1 MTAVADPCPPVKT
14 ATTYRAAWYL
24 ILGLIGLDYFS
35 TLAYQPSIAFEAA
48 GLLAPLATAFIVLL
62 TLLGALPVYA
72 YIAGHSPP
80 GQGSMAIIEHVIHGW
95 KGKILILVLL
105 GFAATNFVFT
115 RTLSTADA
123 TVHIVNNPSW
133 QPTIDSL
140 ARAGLEARSAY
151 HSSFWQTIWSYWDR
165 QLVITLVLLVL
176 YCLFIPIFWRGFT
189 KRLVQVAA
197 VLVSSYLFLTLII
210 LLSGFVFLLRHS
222 ERYDIWLANIRT
234 GNWQFEAPT
243 WADVNAWSIV
253 KVCLWLLPKMALGL
267 SGFEM
272 CMVVMPIVRGRP
284 GGDDTQP
291 AGQIRNTRKLMLTSA
306 LMMSGFLLGS
316 ALVTTLLMAPES
328 LRAGGAGHER
338 ALASL
343 AHGEALAGDSSARD
357 MNPLF
362 GPTFGTIYDISTI
375 LVLCLA
381 GASVSLGMRSL
392 LPQFLLRFGMELQ
405 WANATGLIF
414 LIFNAINLVITM
426 AFKASVD
433 AQRSAYAISVLS
445 LMACGGFATT
455 MHLFRS
461 RVWWRM
467 LLAIPFAVI
476 FLVFLGMA
484 VGLVWHHPASVVIS
498 GLFIITVIV
507 SSLLS
512 RWWRS
517 KEFRFDCFEFDNEE
531 SRLRWDTLR
540 FLHYSILVPHRP
552 GGRHARK
559 EKELKIRQRH
569 RISDEV
575 PIVFLETI
583 ADNPSEFVQKPLVS
597 VKEDDGVYVIR
608 VTRCASVA
616 HVIAAIGIEFSKV
629 GEPPEIH
636 FGWSDE
642 SALWAMLH
650 FLLFGEGNIP
660 WLVHDLLKR
669 HESDAAKRPRVIV
682 G

>member
-1 MTAVADPCPPVKT
+1 V
-14 ATTYRAAWYL
+14 
-24 ILGLIGLDYFS
+24 
-35 TLAYQPSIAFEAA
+35 
-48 GLLAPLATAFIVLL
+48 LAPLATAFIVLL

-80 GQGSMAIIEHVIHGW
+80 GQGSMAIIEHVVHGW
-95 KGKILILVLL
+95 KGKFLILVLL

-123 TVHIVNNPSW
+123 TVHIVHNPSW
-133 QPTIDSL
+133 QPTIDSM
-140 ARAGLEARSAY
+140 AEAGKEAQAAY
-151 HSSFWQTIWSYWDR
+151 HNSFWQSIWNFWDR
-165 QLVITLVLLVL
+165 QLVITLLLLVL
-176 YCLFIPIFWRGFT
+176 YCLFIPIFWSGFT
-189 KRLVQVAA
+189 KRFVQVAA
-197 VLVSSYLFLTLII
+197 VLVGIYLVLTLIV
-210 LLSGFVFLLRHS
+210 LLSSLFFLARHGD
-222 ERYDIWLANIRT
+222 RFDLWLANIHS
-234 GNWQFEAPT
+234 GHWEFEAPS
-243 WADVNAWSIV
+243 WADVDAWSIV

-272 CMVVMPIVRGRP
+272 CMVVMPIVRGNTNDEP
-284 GGDDTQP
+284 NQP

-306 LMMSGFLLGS
+306 LVMSGLLLGS
-316 ALVTTLLMAPES
+316 ALVTTLLMAPET
-328 LRAGGAGHER
+328 LRAGGAAHER
-338 ALASL
+338 ALAAI
-343 AHGEALAGDSSARD
+343 AHGETLTSEVSGRD
-357 MNPLF
+357 LNPLF
-362 GPTFGTIYDISTI
+362 GSVFGTIYDVSTI
-375 LVLCLA
+375 LMLCLA

-405 WANATGLIF
+405 WANATGFIF
-414 LIFNAINLVITM
+414 LIFNAINLVITLL
-426 AFKASVD
+426 FKASVD

-467 LLAIPFAVI
+467 LLAVPFAVI
-476 FLVFLGMA
+476 FIVFLGMA
-484 VGLVWHHPASVVIS
+484 LGLVWHHPASVVIS
-498 GLFIITVIV
+498 GLFIVTVIV

-517 KEFRFDCFEFDNEE
+517 KEFRFEGFEFDNEE

-552 GGRHARK
+552 EGHHTLA
-559 EKELKIRQRH
+559 EKEARIRQRH
-569 RISDEV
+569 RLGNDV
-575 PIVFLETI
+575 PIVFLETT
-583 ADNPSEFVQKPLVS
+583 ADEPSEFLQKPLVS
-597 VKEDDGVYVIR
+597 IEQHDGSYVIR
-608 VTRCASVA
+608 VKRCASVA

-642 SALWAMLH
+642 SALRAMLE

-669 HESDAAKRPRVIV
+669 HESDATKRPRVIV